1 MFEKQSDFENLYLN
15 PFSEQESILL
25 NGNYDPDNSIF
36 KNLNASYLSE
46 EGAKSNYTHF
56 SILHLNIR
64 SMK

>member
-1 MFEKQSDFENLYLN
+1 MFEKESDFDNLYLN

-46 EGAKSNYTHF
+46 EGAKIKLSAKSNNAHF
-56 SILHLNIR
+56 SILH
-64 SMK
+64 